1 MILKNVNKWVV
12 LAGVVKKLICGGVT
26 LWQIADTIKNLL
38 PTATDTDRKTVFNG
52 IGYVSG
58 KRLSSSSGAVSS
70 SVASMCASGFIPAAV
85 GDTVYIKGLKPVA
98 GVAAY
103 FITYNSANT
112 KVAHKG
118 FQQKNDGSAWSNAN
132 AVGYTYDEEN
142 NILVVS
148 LTSANFGTGFDAFRF
163 SGHMDENTIVTV
175 NKEL

>member
-1 MILKNVNKWVV
+1 MIFKNVKTWAV
-12 LAGVVKKLICGGVT
+12 LAGVVIKLTSAGVT

-58 KRLSSSSGAVSS
+58 KRLSSSGAVSS
-70 SVASMCASGFIPAAV
+70 SVASMCASCFIPAV
-85 GDTVYIKGLKPVA
+85 IGDTVYIKDLKPVS
-98 GVAAY
+98 GVTAY

-112 KVAHKG
+112 KVKHQTLG
-118 FQQKNDGSAWSNAN
+118 QKTDGSAWSNAN
-132 AVGYTYDEEN
+132 SVGYTYDEEN

-148 LTSANFGTGFDAFRF
+148 LTSVNFGTGFDAFRF